1 MSKFKID
8 LHQSKKY
15 LLPKL
20 MVKQFEG
27 NDDEL
32 AAFNFAIKQIDY
44 VMAGSF
50 CEQIGVLCSHL
61 RKPPLRV
68 SYERIGDL
76 FDELTL

>member
-1 MSKFKID
+1 MSKYKID

-50 CEQIGVLCSHL
+50 CETDRC
-61 RKPPLRV
+61 PLLSSQKTSFKSV
-68 SYERIGDL
+68 VP
-76 FDELTL
+76 THW